1 MSNHAKSMQLSPDYL
16 LCMQTHPVQHS
27 KVKCAEAVALMHDG
41 KYKAAARRFTEV
53 RPALGVACLG
63 QCLRRGGMK
72 LMLQCR
78 QPLLQTEALPPWAQ
92 SVRRDIS
99 GYGPTLSPTC

>member
-1 MSNHAKSMQLSPDYL
+1 
-16 LCMQTHPVQHS
+16 MQTHPVQHS

-63 QCLRRGGMK
+63 SGRAGVGRSWCCSAGSRCGRLKR
-72 LMLQCR
+72 
-78 QPLLQTEALPPWAQ
+78 ALPPWAQ
-92 SVRRDIS
+92 MLLQDLSEI
-99 GYGPTLSPTC
+99 GLTLLPMC